1 MAKKLLGCAL
11 VLAALVAFPS
21 SASAEDTRCVGAL
34 IGTFD
39 NVVVPKNAECI
50 LFASIVRG
58 NVKALRGSSL
68 SASSNQIAGN
78 LEALRGSS
86 VFSSGN
92 QIAGN
97 LEGEAPR
104 WVGSLGDR
112 IGGNF
117 AVTGATGPGFSF
129 QALSV
134 NVFVCGTS
142 LTNGNISVEKSRNGT
157 VAVGS
162 SNPICVGN
170 DVANGNI
177 LVQENVIPGPEAMFV
192 NRNTVGGNVQVFKN
206 RGEGPKTVLDN
217 VVRQDLQCKENEE
230 PFVGGPNLARKAEGQ
245 CF

>member
-1 MAKKLLGCAL
+1 MPAQLGEPAGEGCGRPFQRWRGHANQRSEIVAKKLLGCAL

-39 NVVVPKNAECI
+39 NVVVPRNAECI

-92 QIAGN
+92 EIAGN

-129 QALSV
+129 QA
-134 NVFVCGTS
+134 
-142 LTNGNISVEKSRNGT
+142 
-157 VAVGS
+157 
-162 SNPICVGN
+162 
-170 DVANGNI
+170 
-177 LVQENVIPGPEAMFV
+177 
-192 NRNTVGGNVQVFKN
+192 
-206 RGEGPKTVLDN
+206 
-217 VVRQDLQCKENEE
+217 
-230 PFVGGPNLARKAEGQ
+230 
-245 CF
+245 